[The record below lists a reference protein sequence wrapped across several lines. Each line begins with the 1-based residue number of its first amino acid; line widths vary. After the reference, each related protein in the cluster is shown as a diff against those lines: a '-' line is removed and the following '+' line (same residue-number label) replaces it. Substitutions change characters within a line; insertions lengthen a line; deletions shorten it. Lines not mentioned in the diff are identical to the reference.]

1 MQIRR
6 ARSFV
11 LAQLR
16 AYFENGGHRLSSTSP
31 VAMVCVAEGL
41 TVQHLHIISTAT
53 KLTVMINP
61 SSISWKR
68 HS

>member
-31 VAMVCVAEGL
+31 VVMVWVAEGL
-41 TVQHLHIISTAT
+41 T
-53 KLTVMINP
+53 LTHYVN
-61 SSISWKR
+61 SHNA
-68 HS
+68 HSYDRSFVYIMEKTQLA

>member
-16 AYFENGGHRLSSTSP
+16 AYLENGGHRLSSTSP
-31 VAMVCVAEGL
+31 VVMVCVAEGL
-41 TVQHLHIISTAT
+41 TLTHHVNSHNAH
-53 KLTVMINP
+53 TVMINP
-61 SSISWKR
+61 SSTSWKR